1 MQYLVIEVSNF
12 VSLISLIS
20 LVYIMFNF
28 KFSLSNVFISRRA
41 LAREGDYN
49 LHHVCAYVR
58 ACVCH
63 AVFSE
68 TTTVTHFW

>member
-1 MQYLVIEVSNF
+1 MTVHLPVCFLAGLCKDYYWIKKKKHF
-12 VSLISLIS
+12 VFAPCAC
-20 LVYIMFNF
+20 V
-28 KFSLSNVFISRRA
+28 RA
-41 LAREGDYN
+41 
-49 LHHVCAYVR
+49 CVR

>member
-1 MQYLVIEVSNF
+1 MMILYYLLPGSP
-12 VSLISLIS
+12 
-20 LVYIMFNF
+20 
-28 KFSLSNVFISRRA
+28 
-41 LAREGDYN
+41 EGDYN
-49 LHHVCAYVR
+49 LHHVRVYVRACVR

>member
-1 MQYLVIEVSNF
+1 MPRSSTVWTLNDLLGQQELGPFNYLPPGSP
-12 VSLISLIS
+12 
-20 LVYIMFNF
+20 
-28 KFSLSNVFISRRA
+28 
-41 LAREGDYN
+41 EGDYN
-49 LHHVCAYVR
+49 LHHVRVYVRACVR